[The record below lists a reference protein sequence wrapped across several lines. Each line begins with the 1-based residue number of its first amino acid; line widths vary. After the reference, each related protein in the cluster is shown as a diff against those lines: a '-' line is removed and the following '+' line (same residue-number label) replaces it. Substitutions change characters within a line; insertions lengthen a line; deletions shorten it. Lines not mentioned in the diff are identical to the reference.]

1 MIEEAASMIEE
12 AVKMT
17 GLERR
22 ASKTVAVLRELSSS
36 EEDSGSIVNLQGD
49 IHYSQEEHPGWTRPF
64 ASVKYV
70 NRKDI

>member
-22 ASKTVAVLRELSSS
+22 ASSTVAGLRELSSS
-36 EEDSGSIVNLQGD
+36 EEDSGSIVNLQRE
-49 IHYSQEEHPGWTRPF
+49 IHCSQEERPGWTRPF